1 MAFSW
6 MSHSGMSFSVGT
18 SLFCV
23 LGRLKA
29 GTVHGPGTC
38 GMLRCGWET
47 PQADRSRAPPPQGR
61 PILRCLSWRARQLAG
76 LQGRKPW
83 EATLAGASLRALL
96 NLAFAGG
103 PTRSIIPR
111 WGPGAGE
118 EQWRRRAGLA
128 QPAARQEAG
137 PRAPGQEAGQQCT
150 AHLHTP
156 PLHF

>member
-1 MAFSW
+1 
-6 MSHSGMSFSVGT
+6 MSRVACRSQLAHLCSLSLGT
-18 SLFCV
+18 LRQAQCV
-23 LGRLKA
+23 ALALVECSDVVGRLLKQ
-29 GTVHGPGTC
+29 T
-38 GMLRCGWET
+38 
-47 PQADRSRAPPPQGR
+47 DRSRAPPPQGR

-83 EATLAGASLRALL
+83 EATLAGASSRALL

-103 PTRSIIPR
+103 PTRSVIPR

-128 QPAARQEAG
+128 QPAARQGAG

-150 AHLHTP
+150 AHLHSP

>member
-1 MAFSW
+1 
-6 MSHSGMSFSVGT
+6 MSRVACRSQLAHLCSLSLGT
-18 SLFCV
+18 LRQAQCV
-23 LGRLKA
+23 ALALVECSDVVGRLLKQ
-29 GTVHGPGTC
+29 T
-38 GMLRCGWET
+38 
-47 PQADRSRAPPPQGR
+47 DRSRAPPPQGR

-83 EATLAGASLRALL
+83 EATLAGASSRALL

-103 PTRSIIPR
+103 PTRSVIPR

-118 EQWRRRAGLA
+118 EVEEEGWAGSA
-128 QPAARQEAG
+128 GSSARGRPQG
-137 PRAPGQEAGQQCT
+137 SGQEAGQQCT